1 MTWLTCEQASGYVC
15 HLAGASCAPV
25 LCRGCRVVFCTH
37 ETAEVPRCGVFGCRS
52 FGATCPACAL
62 AWSGCS
68 SCGALT
74 CHRCMRRGNKCVTCA
89 GDLPGPVTFLPSVP
103 CATARTA
110 LTSRATA
117 APMPPA
123 GTSVAA
129 STAPTSRATEAP
141 MPPASRSVAATTP
154 PTSRATAAPMA
165 PAGRSVAAS
174 TAPTSRATAA
184 PMPPASRSVAR
195 ALTSPAS
202 VIPVTPPHTD
212 TYCAFDPGAH
222 ATRIATSPRGTTRV
236 ISPRGTA
243 RAIASPNAAP
253 VGSLRATVPAAGA
266 PRITT
271 SPGGT
276 ARTVSPGGTTRVV
289 APPRRTVV
297 ADGPAVGTHGVSV
310 PAAGAPRITTSPG
323 GTARTVSPEGTT
335 RVVAPPRRVAG
346 VGAPPVGA
354 LRVPAVAACA
364 PRITTPPGPPVSTS
378 RNSARAAGA
387 RDARARGGAARAAAP
402 PAGVAR
408 APPPPGAAAELTF
421 TDVGLT
427 RIVTTV
433 GANDIRTRYR
443 SYLHMPDGPIVLGGI
458 VATARTGGAVADA
471 RPRAQRRP
479 IRRRRLLASMAPF
492 ESIRAR
498 LAELRQRLP
507 RRR

>member
-37 ETAEVPRCGVFGCRS
+37 ESVEVPRCGVFGCRS

-89 GDLPGPVTFLPSVP
+89 GELPGPVTFLPSVP
-103 CATARTA
+103 CTAARTA
-110 LTSRATA
+110 
-117 APMPPA
+117 
-123 GTSVAA
+123 
-129 STAPTSRATEAP
+129 PTY
-141 MPPASRSVAATTP
+141 
-154 PTSRATAAPMA
+154 RATAAPMA
-165 PAGRSVAAS
+165 PASG
-174 TAPTSRATAA
+174 
-184 PMPPASRSVAR
+184 SVAR
-195 ALTSPAS
+195 VLTSPAS

-253 VGSLRATVPAAGA
+253 VGSLRATVPAAGG

-335 RVVAPPRRVAG
+335 RVVAPPRRVAV

-354 LRVPAVAACA
+354 LRVPAVAAGA
-364 PRITTPPGPPVSTS
+364 PRITTPPGCATRVGAPPVSTS
-378 RNSARAAGA
+378 RTSTRAPGA
-387 RDARARGGAARAAAP
+387 PDARARGGAARAAAP

-408 APPPPGAAAELTF
+408 APPPPGAEAELTF

-433 GANDIRTRYR
+433 GANAIRTRYR

>member
-37 ETAEVPRCGVFGCRS
+37 ESVEVPRCGVFACRS

-103 CATARTA
+103 CTAARTA
-110 LTSRATA
+110 
-117 APMPPA
+117 
-123 GTSVAA
+123 
-129 STAPTSRATEAP
+129 PTY
-141 MPPASRSVAATTP
+141 
-154 PTSRATAAPMA
+154 RATAAPMA
-165 PAGRSVAAS
+165 PAATSVAAS

-184 PMPPASRSVAR
+184 PMAPASRSVAR

-266 PRITT
+266 PCITT

-335 RVVAPPRRVAG
+335 RVVAPPRRVAV

-378 RNSARAAGA
+378 RTSARAAGA

-471 RPRAQRRP
+471 RPRARRRP